1 MELLKPGVLMV
12 IISSGT
18 QSVVSGLIVM
28 SVQFE
33 TVSALEIVILLKLYE
48 DPQFR
53 FDQRRPP

>member
-1 MELLKPGVLMV
+1 MV

>member
-1 MELLKPGVLMV
+1 MALLKPGMLME

-18 QSVVSGLIVM
+18 QSVVFGLIVM

-33 TVSALEIVILLKLYE
+33 TVSPLEIVIVLKLYE

-53 FDQRRPP
+53 FDQHRPP